1 MFHRFACAAFYVAMT
16 VTGVVTTAV
25 AAGEPAPYA
34 LKAGRPYAG
43 QSIKV
48 MAVSTPQF
56 TALQKRTQEFTD
68 LTGIEVKWSFVPFK
82 ALQEKVT
89 SVGVAANG
97 NFDVVNYLDQWGASY
112 AYWLMPLN
120 DYIARD
126 KLDLNDYPPAF
137 LEALTINGKLN
148 GLPLRSNVQMMLYR
162 KDIFAKLGLKPP
174 KTWQDLIDA
183 GPKIRAAFP
192 DVAPLGCYYGADGNR
207 QNLFAWADFVRGA
220 GGRIL
225 DDRGYPAWTSPKAM
239 EATREY
245 VGLMTKNN
253 LCGAGATSNVEQDS
267 RVAFQQGR
275 SAVLPIWQWAY
286 SAATNPKDSTLTK
299 DQVGFAPMPAY
310 KAGDPP
316 STVINV
322 MPVSISAYSKHK
334 DASWEFLKWV
344 TNSDLDKRNA
354 IERNVNGF
362 AVVNSVVNRWS
373 SMGDPQVNAANDHIL
388 LAAKAA
394 LEGNAAPMPE
404 VVYWPEVA
412 DLASVAINQAASGGD
427 VDALMNTAAQRAN
440 HVVQRALR

>member
-1 MFHRFACAAFYVAMT
+1 MFYRIACMCCCLAINGIVAPPSASAADT
-16 VTGVVTTAV
+16 
-25 AAGEPAPYA
+25 PAPYA
-34 LKAGRPYAG
+34 LKSGKPFAG

-112 AYWLMPLN
+112 AYWLQPL
-120 DYIARD
+120 DGYVKRD
-126 KLDLNDYPPAF
+126 HVGLGDYPPAF
-137 LEALTINGKLN
+137 LQALTIDGKLT
-148 GLPLRSNVQMMLYR
+148 GMPLRSNVQMMLYR
-162 KDIFAKLGLKPP
+162 KDIFAKLGMQPP
-174 KTWQDLIDA
+174 KTWQDLIDD
-183 GPKIRAAFP
+183 GPKIRAAYP

-207 QNLFAWADFVRGA
+207 QNLFGWADFVRGA
-220 GGRIL
+220 GGSIL
-225 DDRGYPAWTSPKAM
+225 DDKGYPAWTSPKAM

-245 VGLMTKNN
+245 VGLMTKHN

-275 SAVLPIWQWAY
+275 SAVVTLWQWAY

-316 STVINV
+316 TTVINV
-322 MPVSISAYSKHK
+322 MPVAISTYSKHK
-334 DASWEFLKWV
+334 EASWEFIKWV
-344 TNSDLDKRNA
+344 TNTDLDKRNA

-373 SMGDPQVNAANDHIL
+373 SMSDAKVNAANDHIL
-388 LAAKAA
+388 AAADIA
-394 LEGNAAPMPE
+394 LKGNAAPMPE

-412 DLASVAINQAASGGD
+412 DLASVAINQAVSGGD
-427 VDALMNTAAQRAN
+427 VDELMKTAAQRAD